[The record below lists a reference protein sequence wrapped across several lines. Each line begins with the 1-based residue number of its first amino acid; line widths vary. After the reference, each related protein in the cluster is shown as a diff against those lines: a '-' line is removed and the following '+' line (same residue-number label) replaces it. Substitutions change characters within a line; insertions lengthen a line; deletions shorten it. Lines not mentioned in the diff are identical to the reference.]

1 MDNIKKNEME
11 LLDMENIIFEIMS
24 PNGTK
29 SRFNSKEK
37 KKTQNSEIVGVIA
50 GITQNKRF

>member
-37 KKTQNSEIVGVIA
+37 KKPKTV
-50 GITQNKRF
+50 KL